1 MKDFE
6 NLLAKTSKNKA
17 ENPVKNKDSL
27 AGQLS
32 QFDKADAIMNGITKQ
47 DTAIISKVQD
57 KITYVTYAIP
67 ESLVKI
73 INDTIKKCMREEVST
88 NKSEIIRLGIH
99 MVNEL
104 PFEELTKRLNEVKRE
119 KGRPK
124 ED

>member
-17 ENPVKNKDSL
+17 EKPMRDKNSL

-32 QFDKADAIMNGITKQ
+32 QFEKADSIMNEVTKQ
-47 DTAIISKVQD
+47 NTITTKKIQD
-57 KITYVTYAIP
+57 KIVYVTYAIP
-67 ESLVKI
+67 ESLVKV
-73 INDTIKKCMREEVST
+73 INDMIKKCMREEVST

-104 PFEELTKRLNEVKRE
+104 PFNELSNRLNEVKRE

-124 ED
+124 